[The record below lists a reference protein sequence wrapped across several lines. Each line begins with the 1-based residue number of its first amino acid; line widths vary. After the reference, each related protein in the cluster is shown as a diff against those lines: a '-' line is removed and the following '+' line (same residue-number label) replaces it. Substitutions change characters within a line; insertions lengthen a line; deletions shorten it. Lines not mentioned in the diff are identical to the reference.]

1 MMGIESSSPYTLCVF
16 ENFHSKMFK
25 RKIAKGNSP
34 KPRHGK
40 WPQWLPTK
48 NSDSLTEDGNKKTSA
63 SSNSPKE
70 DCFYKV
76 PSSMKRN

>member
-1 MMGIESSSPYTLCVF
+1 MMDIGGSSPYTLCVF

-34 KPRHGK
+34 KSRHGK
-40 WPQWLPTK
+40 WPQWPPT
-48 NSDSLTEDGNKKTSA
+48 NTSDSLTEDGNRKTSA
-63 SSNSPKE
+63 NSNTPIE

-76 PSSMKRN
+76 HSSMKRN